1 MTNVFMKLF
10 LILFL
15 LTFPLHTFGTMAL
28 NKVCPGQLQSFKK
41 FKMPLDLLDIIL
53 HNLLFVTNLFVTKAQ
68 EIVLF
73 HPCQR
78 MQE

>member
-53 HNLLFVTNLFVTKAQ
+53 HNLLFVTKAQ